1 MRIRTIKP
9 DFWMDETI
17 GELSIASRLM
27 FIALLNY
34 ADDDGNFKVS
44 IKQIKIHT
52 FPYDDIDI
60 VPLLNE
66 LHTYKLI
73 RLYVVDGISYCN
85 ITNFKKHQRINRPT
99 PSIHPQF
106 SENSVS
112 NHVLL
117 IDNSQRKEGRKEGK
131 GKEEE
136 RNKEKKENLSFYE
149 VEKLFKEQNCT
160 GAEEFY
166 AKMNALQW
174 HNKDGKPILNQV
186 SYVLQ
191 SIEKIKHGT
200 QTKQIN
206 DSKGITRN
214 GFTPQTEHAKLT
226 GAEKRRLAKLNSTQ
240 S

>member
-9 DFWMDETI
+9 DYWMDETI
-17 GELSIASRLM
+17 GELSIPARLM

-34 ADDDGNFKVS
+34 ADDEGNLKVS
-44 IKQIKIHT
+44 IKQIKLHT

-60 VPLLNE
+60 VPLMQE
-66 LHTYKLI
+66 LTEYKLI

-85 ITNFKKHQRINRPT
+85 ITNFLKHQRINRPT
-99 PSIHPQF
+99 PSIHPSF
-106 SENSVS
+106 SEHSVN

-117 IDNSQRKEGRKEGK
+117 IDNSQRKEGRKECI

-136 RNKEKKENLSFYE
+136 RKKEKKENISFDI
-149 VEKLFKEQNCT
+149 VSKLFKEQNCE

-174 HNKDGKPILNQV
+174 RNKNNDLIDNQV

-191 SIEKIKHGT
+191 SIEKLKHGT
-200 QTKQIN
+200 QAKQTN
-206 DSKGITRN
+206 DSKGIDGN
-214 GFTPQTEHAKLT
+214 GYATQSKLT
-226 GAEKRRLAKLNSTQ
+226 GAELRRLQRNNKETN
-240 S
+240 